1 MAGAVGGGR
10 PSTVLAL
17 DINAPSY
24 KWLVAAIVLVAG
36 GTQTFAGN
44 SVNLAIPGLMAA
56 FGTDLATTQ
65 WVTTGFLITRTL
77 MIPILGWLGAV
88 MGNRNLFVAIMV
100 GFVVSSIGCGVATN
114 LPMLV
119 FFRLLQ
125 GIALGP
131 MEGLTAVILVQ
142 TFPARQRGL
151 ALGLRTVGWSAG
163 HIISFTLGGYFVEH
177 VSWRLIFFMGLP
189 TGVLSVLLG
198 LLMLPQQRDA
208 HREPVDY
215 PGLMFLAGFL
225 VPLLLAI
232 SLARDRN
239 TAVST
244 MVLLGIGAASGG
256 GLFILWE
263 LLTRFPAVN
272 LRLFRRPGLRSVCIT
287 AFFNMIGLFGAQF
300 MVPIFLQQVMGFT
313 PFQAGLIIVP
323 ALIIS
328 GLSGVVSGRLND
340 LISPA
345 VMAVAGFIVLTG
357 VFTSFATVTTLT
369 TAGVLVFYIILYRTC
384 MFSTITSLTALNV
397 QMLPPEDVR
406 MGQGL
411 MGLTRNIGASLGVTV
426 ASVFFERRRAAHQ
439 LVSYHEYDAMAPT
452 HTKALDDVR
461 HYLNRAGIMDSSAHW
476 GALKTI
482 KQQMDLEAVAAG
494 FRDSFLMIGVAFLI
508 ASLPMAWV
516 VMRRLGS
523 RSRSQTGPA

>member
-1 MAGAVGGGR
+1 MAGAVGGAR

-44 SVNLAIPGLMAA
+44 SVNLAIPRLMAA

-88 MGNRNLFVAIMV
+88 MGTATCSWPSWWA
-100 GFVVSSIGCGVATN
+100 SSCRRSAAAWLPTSRCSCSSGCCRALHWGHGGPDRGHSGAD
-114 LPMLV
+114 LP
-119 FFRLLQ
+119 
-125 GIALGP
+125 GP
-131 MEGLTAVILVQ
+131 PEGAG
-142 TFPARQRGL
+142 A
-151 ALGLRTVGWSAG
+151 GLRTVGWSAG

-198 LLMLPQQRDA
+198 WLMLPQQRDA
-208 HREPVDY
+208 SREPVDY

-244 MVLLGIGAASGG
+244 ILLLGGGAVSGG
-256 GLFILWE
+256 ALFILWE

-272 LRLFRRPGLRSVCIT
+272 LRLFRRQGLRSVCTT

-345 VMAVAGFIVLTG
+345 VMAMAGFIVLTG

-369 TAGVLVFYIILYRTC
+369 TAGVLVGYIILYRTC

-452 HTKALDDVR
+452 HSRALDDVR
-461 HYLNRAGIMDSSAHW
+461 HYLNQAGIMDGTADW

-494 FRDSFLMIGVAFLI
+494 FRDSFLLIGVAFLI

-523 RSRSQTGPA
+523 RSRSQTSPA